1 MNTNKKDG
9 TTSSTM
15 LCGTQRKSVGRTK
28 IGNANGSVTG
38 WRAGKRKQ
46 ALILAVV
53 LMLGAF
59 GVTGCG
65 NSGGSGTVPWQQGAR
80 AGEQNNTE
88 QTVTVQ
94 TTTEAVNG
102 SEVAETA
109 TSVTTEAA
117 KSVTPEITTG
127 AEAAT
132 SVTPETSAASG
143 TTSGSVPAVE
153 SGTAS
158 GTTTEAETTGGTEA
172 EDNGYSLPEE
182 YNPTGKP
189 PIDEN
194 GFYLFPYF
202 SMKDREDKEVS
213 LLDYEGKTLVL
224 NFWASWCP
232 PCMAEMP
239 EFETMNAEFEE
250 AGGDVA
256 ILAVNLTDG
265 VRETR
270 DKANKYIDENNY
282 TFKVVYNEA
291 DDRGI
296 SFASHV
302 LGLQNIP
309 VTMVI
314 NSEGYLVDLAMGQV
328 NKESVLTM
336 VASAQK

>member
-1 MNTNKKDG
+1 
-9 TTSSTM
+9 M
-15 LCGTQRKSVGRTK
+15 LSGIQRKSAGIAK
-28 IGNANGSVTG
+28 IGRANGARTG
-38 WRAGKRKQ
+38 WRAGKRMQ
-46 ALILAVV
+46 ALILV
-53 LMLGAF
+53 LMMMCGAF
-59 GVTGCG
+59 GFTGCG
-65 NSGGSGTVPWQQGAR
+65 DSGGSGAVPWQQGAR
-80 AGEQNNTE
+80 AGEQISTEQAATERVGTE
-88 QTVTVQ
+88 QTTPTPTTISVQ
-94 TTTEAVNG
+94 AATEVAGTEAPE
-102 SEVAETA
+102 SSAQQSTTDAEPV
-109 TSVTTEAA
+109 TSVAQEPGTMSGTT
-117 KSVTPEITTG
+117 SD
-127 AEAAT
+127 
-132 SVTPETSAASG
+132 AASG
-143 TTSGSVPAVE
+143 TAP
-153 SGTAS
+153 
-158 GTTTEAETTGGTEA
+158 GTTTQADVTTTATQTENETSEN
-172 EDNGYSLPEE
+172 DYSLPEE

-189 PIDEN
+189 TIDEN

-202 SMKDREDKEVS
+202 AMQDREDKEIS

-282 TFKVVYNEA
+282 TFKVVYDEA
-291 DDRGI
+291 DERGI

-328 NKESVLTM
+328 NREAVLAM
-336 VASAQK
+336 VESAQN